1 MRSHRVGGVVR
12 IAGERDKET
21 LVFFFQARCFPSS
34 MRGFSWRIYARA
46 VEDDARV
53 RCARARSNHVE
64 MDILRVKS
72 GFASMERRVECVF
85 GAGFRNR
92 LLFRGP

>member
-1 MRSHRVGGVVR
+1 MR
-12 IAGERDKET
+12 ERDKRNRA
-21 LVFFFQARCFPSS
+21 VFSFFDE
-34 MRGFSWRIYARA
+34 RGFSWRIYARA

-53 RCARARSNHVE
+53 RCARARSNYGE
-64 MDILRVKS
+64 IDILRVKS

-92 LLFRGP
+92 FLFRGP

>member
-1 MRSHRVGGVVR
+1 
-12 IAGERDKET
+12 
-21 LVFFFQARCFPSS
+21 
-34 MRGFSWRIYARA
+34 MRGFSWRIYARP

-64 MDILRVKS
+64 IDVLRVMS
-72 GFASMERRVECVF
+72 GFVSMERRVECVL

-92 LLFRGP
+92 FLFRGP